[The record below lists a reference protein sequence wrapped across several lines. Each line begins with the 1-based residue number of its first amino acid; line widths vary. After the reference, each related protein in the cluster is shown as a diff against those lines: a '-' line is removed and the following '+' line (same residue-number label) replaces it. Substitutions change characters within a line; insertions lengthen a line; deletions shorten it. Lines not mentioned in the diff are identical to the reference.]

1 MGSAWA
7 DRAAAGMEARMRC
20 GCAIGDRARPV
31 ADGLEPDA
39 VGGACVH
46 VGGGLH
52 ERILPRDVHERDAVC
67 AVWACR
73 VRPDRAMG
81 RFGRVFAVGRRRG
94 LAIRDRG
101 GSRAGDGRA
110 LQHARRG
117 GRNAAG
123 LGEPSAD
130 EKMSGSA
137 RSPRAEGL
145 TAGGMQG
152 ERPWEPLILILDSN
166 IESRIPCATHT
177 RIVRMHAA
185 PSHAESDAPLAL

>member
-20 GCAIGDRARPV
+20 GCAFGDRARPV

-52 ERILPRDVHERDAVC
+52 ERILPRDVHERGAVC

-81 RFGRVFAVGRRRG
+81 RFGRVCAVGRRRG

-101 GSRAGDGRA
+101 GPRAGDGRA

-137 RSPRAEGL
+137 RKNHTKHVKNDDKVQGICKGNRESARSPGAEGL
-145 TAGGMQG
+145 TAGAMQD
-152 ERPWEPLILILDSN
+152 ERPWEPPN
-166 IESRIPCATHT
+166 
-177 RIVRMHAA
+177 
-185 PSHAESDAPLAL
+185 